1 MRGILLYACCLYTLR
16 CILLYRVNADMV
28 YLLLLEKKLFFVMLP
43 PWCATLG
50 VQRLVGSRLGIVA
63 ERRVPYKKRQQ
74 PIFLKPINT
83 DIYGTFIEQAE
94 L

>member
-43 PWCATLG
+43 PPLG

-63 ERRVPYKKRQQ
+63 ERRVPYKKKTTTY
-74 PIFLKPINT
+74 FFET
-83 DIYGTFIEQAE
+83 Y
-94 L
+94 

>member
-28 YLLLLEKKLFFVMLP
+28 YLLLLEKNSFSLCPP
-43 PWCATLG
+43 PWCAALCG
-50 VQRLVGSRLGIVA
+50 FALGIVA

-83 DIYGTFIEQAE
+83 DIYGTIIEQAD

>member
-28 YLLLLEKKLFFVMLP
+28 YLLLLEKKLFFVMPP
-43 PWCATLG
+43 PWCAALG
-50 VQRLVGSRLGIVA
+50 GLALGIVA

-74 PIFLKPINT
+74 PIF
-83 DIYGTFIEQAE
+83 
-94 L
+94 

>member
-1 MRGILLYACCLYTLR
+1 MP
-16 CILLYRVNADMV
+16 
-28 YLLLLEKKLFFVMLP
+28 P
-43 PWCATLG
+43 PWCAALCG
-50 VQRLVGSRLGIVA
+50 LALGIVA

-83 DIYGTFIEQAE
+83 DIYGTIIEQAD

>member
-28 YLLLLEKKLFFVMLP
+28 YLLLLEKKLFFVMP
-43 PWCATLG
+43 LG
-50 VQRLVGSRLGIVA
+50 VQRYVGSRLGIVA

-74 PIFLKPINT
+74 PIF
-83 DIYGTFIEQAE
+83 
-94 L
+94 

>member
-28 YLLLLEKKLFFVMLP
+28 ILLLLEKNSFSLCP
-43 PWCATLG
+43 PWCAALCE
-50 VQRLVGSRLGIVA
+50 LALGIVA
-63 ERRVPYKKRQQ
+63 ERRVPYKKKTTTY
-74 PIFLKPINT
+74 FLKPINT
-83 DIYGTFIEQAE
+83 DIYGTIIEQAD

>member
-28 YLLLLEKKLFFVMLP
+28 YLLLLEKKLFFVMP
-43 PWCATLG
+43 PPLG
-50 VQRLVGSRLGIVA
+50 VQRYVGSLWA
-63 ERRVPYKKRQQ
+63 LWRRGGCHIKKTTTY
-74 PIFLKPINT
+74 FLKPINT
-83 DIYGTFIEQAE
+83 DIYGTIIEQAD

>member
-28 YLLLLEKKLFFVMLP
+28 YLLLLEKKLFFVMP
-43 PWCATLG
+43 PLG
-50 VQRLVGSRLGIVA
+50 VQRYVGSRLGIVA

-74 PIFLKPINT
+74 PIF
-83 DIYGTFIEQAE
+83 
-94 L
+94 

>member
-28 YLLLLEKKLFFVMLP
+28 YLLLLEKKLFFVMP
-43 PWCATLG
+43 SPWCAALCG
-50 VQRLVGSRLGIVA
+50 LALGIVA

-83 DIYGTFIEQAE
+83 DIYGTIIEQAD

>member
-28 YLLLLEKKLFFVMLP
+28 YLLLLEKKLFFVMP
-43 PWCATLG
+43 PPLG
-50 VQRLVGSRLGIVA
+50 VQRYVGSRLGIVA

-83 DIYGTFIEQAE
+83 DIYGTIIEQAE

>member
-28 YLLLLEKKLFFVMLP
+28 YLLLLEKNSFSLCSP
-43 PWCATLG
+43 PLG

>member
-43 PWCATLG
+43 PWCAALG
-50 VQRLVGSRLGIVA
+50 GLAFGHCGGEGGAI
-63 ERRVPYKKRQQ
+63 
-74 PIFLKPINT
+74 
-83 DIYGTFIEQAE
+83 
-94 L
+94 

>member
-1 MRGILLYACCLYTLR
+1 MRDILLYACCLYTLR

-28 YLLLLEKKLFFVMLP
+28 YLLLLEKKLFFVMP
-43 PWCATLG
+43 PWCAALCG
-50 VQRLVGSRLGIVA
+50 LALGIVA

-83 DIYGTFIEQAE
+83 DIYGTIIEQAE

>member
-43 PWCATLG
+43 PPWCAALG
-50 VQRLVGSRLGIVA
+50 GLAFGHCGGEEGAI
-63 ERRVPYKKRQQ
+63 
-74 PIFLKPINT
+74 
-83 DIYGTFIEQAE
+83 
-94 L
+94 

>member
-28 YLLLLEKKLFFVMLP
+28 YLLLLEKKLFFVMP
-43 PWCATLG
+43 LG

-63 ERRVPYKKRQQ
+63 ERRVPYKKDNNL
-74 PIFLKPINT
+74 F
-83 DIYGTFIEQAE
+83 F
-94 L
+94 